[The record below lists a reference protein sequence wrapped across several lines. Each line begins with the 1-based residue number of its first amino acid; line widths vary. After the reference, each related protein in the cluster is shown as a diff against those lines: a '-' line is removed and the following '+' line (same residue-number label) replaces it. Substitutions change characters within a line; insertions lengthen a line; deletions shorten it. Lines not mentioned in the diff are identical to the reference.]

1 MPWNGSDEAVV
12 VVDEDDERFEVLR
25 VAFFC
30 VPPLVFLAALPDLFA
45 FLDLSFFLFFPCC
58 CCCVFVFRI
67 DVLPAFFRCSFACQ
81 YFLIEASFEE
91 KIIGR
96 KKVFGKINPKDIR
109 VVVRKKNQGKRWL
122 AVDYLLSGSVEISR
136 FVTIGCRN
144 FCGLPQ

>member
-30 VPPLVFLAALPDLFA
+30 VPPLVFLVALPDLFA

-91 KIIGR
+91 KNIGR

-136 FVTIGCRN
+136 FVTNGCRN

>member
-30 VPPLVFLAALPDLFA
+30 VPPLVFLVALPDLFA

-91 KIIGR
+91 KKHGE
-96 KKVFGKINPKDIR
+96 KES
-109 VVVRKKNQGKRWL
+109 VR
-122 AVDYLLSGSVEISR
+122 
-136 FVTIGCRN
+136 
-144 FCGLPQ
+144 